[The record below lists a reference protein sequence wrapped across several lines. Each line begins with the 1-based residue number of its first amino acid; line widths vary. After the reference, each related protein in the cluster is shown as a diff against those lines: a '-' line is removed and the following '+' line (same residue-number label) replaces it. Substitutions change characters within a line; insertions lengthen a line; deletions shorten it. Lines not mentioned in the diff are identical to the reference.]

1 MVKYKWHTRGS
12 NTCYACKRWD
22 GNVFESI
29 DSVPDLPV
37 HPNCE
42 CLIEATE
49 ESKPNPELEKI
60 GDDLRRV
67 KNAASTASKEVSG
80 YQSISWLK
88 ERVLSAVRRLL
99 IDLHQFTETVDVFWE
114 NYQDMKEANTIGA
127 DKYFHS
133 KANAEAAQLGKT
145 DKEVADF
152 ISRAREVVDFWKYL
166 LRDKMEVEAI
176 IEDMNKDLKANT
188 YGRKVGREN
197 PDAPVKDL
205 IKIYRPEGLD
215 EKY

>member
-1 MVKYKWHTRGS
+1 MAAATRGS

-22 GNVFESI
+22 GKVFASL

-42 CLIEATE
+42 CFIEAIE
-49 ESKPNPELEKI
+49 ESKPNPELEKV

-67 KNAASTASKEVSG
+67 KNAVSTASQEVSG
-80 YQSISWLK
+80 YQSGSWLG
-88 ERVLSAVRRLL
+88 ERILSAVRRLL
-99 IDLHQFTETVDVFWE
+99 NDLQQFRETVDIFWE

-145 DKEVADF
+145 AEEVADF
-152 ISRAREVVDFWKYL
+152 ISRAREVIDFWKYL

-176 IEDMNKDLKANT
+176 IEDMNKDLKANA

-197 PDAPVKDL
+197 PDAPAKDL